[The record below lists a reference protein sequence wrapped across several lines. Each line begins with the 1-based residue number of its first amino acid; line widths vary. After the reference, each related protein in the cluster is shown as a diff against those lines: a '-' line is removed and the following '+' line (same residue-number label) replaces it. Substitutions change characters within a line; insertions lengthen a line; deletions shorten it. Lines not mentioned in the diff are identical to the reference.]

1 MSLLAT
7 DLRKRKK
14 VILTKKIALSEAP
27 KKTETVSAKTPLDV
41 FDLNNETGQRV
52 IKYLAGMSEKL
63 EKLGLSLML
72 NMPTVRAYKAE
83 TELVEAIYKYERG
96 ETTEETLKDRLN
108 DYTETHTDRGEIE
121 MDWTGKDVPL
131 FYFVLKLNRERLESY
146 TCNYVQVCIIRE
158 LWLRTHPETDFNL
171 IRL

>member
-14 VILTKKIALSEAP
+14 VVFTKTITVREAP
-27 KKTETVSAKTPLDV
+27 KKEEIVSPEPPVDV

-52 IKYLAGMSEKL
+52 IKYLAGFSEKL
-63 EKLGLSLML
+63 EKLNLSLML
-72 NMPTVRAYKAE
+72 NMPTLRAYEAE
-83 TELVEAIYKYERG
+83 IDLVEAIYGYEKG
-96 ETTEETLKDRLN
+96 DITEETLKDRLSG
-108 DYTETHTDRGEIE
+108 YIETHTDRGEIE
-121 MDWTGKDVPL
+121 REWTGKDVPL
-131 FYFVLKLNRERLESY
+131 FYFVLKLNGERLESY
-146 TCNYVQVCIIRE
+146 TCNYIQVCIIRE

>member
-14 VILTKKIALSEAP
+14 VIFTKKIALSEAP

-52 IKYLAGMSEKL
+52 IKYLAGMREKL
-63 EKLGLSLML
+63 EKLGLSLLL
-72 NMPTVRAYKAE
+72 NMPTVRAYEAE

-96 ETTEETLKDRLN
+96 ETTEETLKDRIN
-108 DYTETHTDRGEIE
+108 DYAETHTDRGEIE
-121 MDWTGKDVPL
+121 MEWTGKDVPL
-131 FYFVLKLNRERLESY
+131 FYFVLKLNGERLESY
-146 TCNYVQVCIIRE
+146 TCNYIQVCIIRE

>member
-14 VILTKKIALSEAP
+14 VIFTKKIALSEAP

-52 IKYLAGMSEKL
+52 IKYLAGMREKL
-63 EKLGLSLML
+63 EKLGLSLLL
-72 NMPTVRAYKAE
+72 NMPTVRAYEAE
-83 TELVEAIYKYERG
+83 TELVEAIYRHERG
-96 ETTEETLKDRLN
+96 ETTEETLKDRIN

-131 FYFVLKLNRERLESY
+131 FYFVLKLNGERLESY
-146 TCNYVQVCIIRE
+146 TCNYIQVCIIRE

>member
-14 VILTKKIALSEAP
+14 VVFTKTITLPEAP

-63 EKLGLSLML
+63 EKLGLSLLL
-72 NMPTVRAYKAE
+72 NMPTARAYEAE
-83 TELVEAIYKYERG
+83 TELLEAIYKYERG
-96 ETTEETLKDRLN
+96 ETTEEALKDRLN

-131 FYFVLKLNRERLESY
+131 FYFVLKLNGERLESY
-146 TCNYVQVCIIRE
+146 TCNYIQVCIIRE
-158 LWLRTHPETDFNL
+158 LWLRTHPETEFNL
-171 IRL
+171 IKL

>member
-14 VILTKKIALSEAP
+14 VVFTKKITVQEAP
-27 KKTETVSAKTPLDV
+27 KKAETVSAKTPLDV

-52 IKYLAGMSEKL
+52 IKYLAGFSEKL
-63 EKLGLSLML
+63 EKLNLSLML

-83 TELVEAIYKYERG
+83 LDLAEAIYGHRKG
-96 ETTEETLKDRLN
+96 DVTEESLKRSLSN
-108 DYTETHTDRGEIE
+108 YTDTHTDRGEIE

-131 FYFVLKLNRERLESY
+131 FYFVLKLNGERLESY
-146 TCNYVQVCIIRE
+146 TCNYIQVCIIRE
-158 LWLRTHPETDFNL
+158 LWLRVHPESSFDL
-171 IRL
+171 ISL

>member
-1 MSLLAT
+1 MGLLAT
-7 DLRKRKK
+7 DLRTRKR
-14 VILTKKIALSEAP
+14 VILTKKIALPEAP
-27 KKTETVSAKTPLDV
+27 KKTETVSAKAPLDV

-72 NMPTVRAYKAE
+72 NMPTVRAYQAE
-83 TELVEAIYKYERG
+83 TELVEAIYQHEKKEI
-96 ETTEETLKDRLN
+96 TEETLIGSLSN
-108 DYTETHTDRGEIE
+108 YAETHTDRGQIE

-131 FYFVLKLNRERLESY
+131 FNFVLKLNGERLESY
-146 TCNYVQVCIIRE
+146 VCNYIQTCIIRE
-158 LWLRTHPETDFNL
+158 LWLGTHPETEFDL

>member
-14 VILTKKIALSEAP
+14 AVFTKTITLPEAP
-27 KKTETVSAKTPLDV
+27 KKEEIVSAETPLDV

-63 EKLGLSLML
+63 EKLGLSLLL

-96 ETTEETLKDRLN
+96 ETPEETLKDRLN

-121 MDWTGKDVPL
+121 RDWTGKDVPL
-131 FYFVLKLNRERLESY
+131 FYFVLKLNGERLESY
-146 TCNYVQVCIIRE
+146 TCNYIQVCIIRE
-158 LWLRTHPETDFNL
+158 LWLRTHPETEFNL
-171 IRL
+171 IKL

>member
-7 DLRKRKK
+7 DLRKMKK
-14 VILTKKIALSEAP
+14 VVFTKKITIPEAP
-27 KKTETVSAKTPLDV
+27 KKAEPESAKTPLDV

-72 NMPTVRAYKAE
+72 NMPTARAYEAE
-83 TELVEAIYKYERG
+83 TELVEAIYRHERG
-96 ETTEETLKDRLN
+96 EITEEALKASLN
-108 DYTETHTDRGEIE
+108 NYAETHTDRGEIE

-131 FYFVLKLNRERLESY
+131 FYFVLKLNGERLESY

-158 LWLRTHPETDFNL
+158 LWLRAHPETEFNL

>member
-14 VILTKKIALSEAP
+14 VVFTKTITVREAP
-27 KKTETVSAKTPLDV
+27 KKEEIVSAKAPVDV

-72 NMPTVRAYKAE
+72 NMPTVRAYEAE
-83 TELVEAIYKYERG
+83 IDLAEGIYRHEKGDITEG
-96 ETTEETLKDRLN
+96 TLKDRLN

-131 FYFVLKLNRERLESY
+131 FYFVLKLNREILESY

-158 LWLRTHPETDFNL
+158 LWLRTHPETEFNL